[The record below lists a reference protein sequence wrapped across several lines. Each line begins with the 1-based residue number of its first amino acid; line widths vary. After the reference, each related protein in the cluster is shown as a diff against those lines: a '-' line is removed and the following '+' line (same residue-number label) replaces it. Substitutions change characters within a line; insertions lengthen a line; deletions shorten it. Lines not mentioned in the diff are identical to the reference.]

1 MAREGVLGGF
11 IDLFAWAVAFTTV
24 WTLTQPMFKNLE
36 GAIIGIRH
44 KGGGGPN
51 GGV

>member
-1 MAREGVLGGF
+1 MARNGIIGGMV
-11 IDLFAWAVAFTTV
+11 DLFAWAVAFTAV
-24 WTLTQPMFKNLE
+24 WSLSQPVFKNLE

-44 KGGGGPN
+44 KGGN